1 MRNVGYQYL
10 RPAYYQSTGAANG
23 LEVWKTDV
31 CCLFLMRYKIPYGG
45 FLRILGAKLGQR
57 DMSE

>member
-23 LEVWKTDV
+23 LEVWKTGLS
-31 CCLFLMRYKIPYGG
+31 CLFLMTYKFQYGEI
-45 FLRILGAKLGQR
+45 LRILGANLGQR
-57 DMSE
+57 DMSQ